1 MSRFKFTPRAGHT
14 EIKPG
19 SPLRPTRI
27 PVGIRPEWQKPEP
40 PSTGGPWLLSVYD
53 SGDGWHTHWA
63 NPDGECIDIVG
74 DEGWPFIEDFARAS
88 DWEGIGFDVV

>member
-1 MSRFKFTPRAGHT
+1 MSRFRFIPAVGLVEVKSAPAPR
-14 EIKPG
+14 P
-19 SPLRPTRI
+19 PRP
-27 PVGIRPEWQKPEP
+27 PAGIRPEWERPAP

-74 DEGWPFIEDFARAS
+74 DGGWPFIEDFARAS